1 MTQRASRP
9 SFEQPIDVR
18 ADYALIAT
26 SVAGVL
32 IALVYL
38 LLL

>member
-1 MTQRASRP
+1 MTKRASQP

-18 ADYALIAT
+18 SDYALIAT

-32 IALVYL
+32 IALIYL
-38 LLL
+38 FLA

>member
-1 MTQRASRP
+1 MTKRASRP

-18 ADYALIAT
+18 SDYALIAT

-32 IALVYL
+32 IALIYL
-38 LLL
+38 LML